1 MGPLGKLWIVNRAAE
16 RFQAATERCLS
27 TAR

>member
-1 MGPLGKLWIVNRAAE
+1 MGPLGKLWIVDRAAE
-16 RFQAATERCLS
+16 PRQAATERCLS